1 MLCCAYFECIHV
13 YKDNI
18 DNISMKQD
26 SKAWLYIAANERGI
40 SHYRS
45 IRTFT
50 IQSSG
55 HCSEVVYKSIW
66 KWQIASR
73 CGNICQL
80 VHWKM
85 FCQNVKSRNRAITAW
100 TKINAAVKKK
110 LKAWAYFPLQL
121 FETLRPKRAWLSKLE
136 AEKLYQFLTV
146 LCTTGKTFR
155 RATCMLGSG

>member
-45 IRTFT
+45 IGTFT

-55 HCSEVVYKSIW
+55 HCSEVVYKSNW
-66 KWQIASR
+66 KWQIANR

-85 FCQNVKSRNRAITAW
+85 FCKNVKSRNRAKTAW

-110 LKAWAYFPLQL
+110 TKSLGILPFTALRNTKTKTRLVVQTRSRKA
-121 FETLRPKRAWLSKLE
+121 LSIFDSLMH
-136 AEKLYQFLTV
+136 YW
-146 LCTTGKTFR
+146 
-155 RATCMLGSG
+155 